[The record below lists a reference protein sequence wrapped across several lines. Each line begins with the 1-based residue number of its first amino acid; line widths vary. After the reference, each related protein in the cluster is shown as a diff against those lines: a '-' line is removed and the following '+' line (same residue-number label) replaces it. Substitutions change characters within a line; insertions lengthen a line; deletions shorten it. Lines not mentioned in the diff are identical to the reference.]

1 MEEVWGLRDGFQK
14 REQSGKEA
22 DLGGEN
28 LLLADVEPEHG
39 RSVVLVLDTLA
50 LSGQVALQSRL
61 VVLLPEHFEE
71 LQGLLADEHL
81 ELHHLGCLQVDKLL
95 VRRKVAAGHQ
105 GAQVCHELQWQLV
118 HSELEQFGISHDI
131 IVVRQQV
138 CQNFA
143 WLFFSVQIGTVQP
156 YVKGV
161 EFVFVIEAKAVKQ
174 EEIGIAPFAVR
185 VKDLFISSQTLCR
198 MCV

>member
-39 RSVVLVLDTLA
+39 RSVVLVLETLA

-81 ELHHLGCLQVDKLL
+81 ELDHLGCLQVDKLL
-95 VRRKVAAGHQ
+95 VRRKVAAGQQ
-105 GAQVCHELQWQLV
+105 GPQVCHQLQRQLV

-131 IVVRQQV
+131 IVFRKKICHIFIQLFV
-138 CQNFA
+138 CE
-143 WLFFSVQIGTVQP
+143 LTCTVQP
-156 YVKGV
+156 Y
-161 EFVFVIEAKAVKQ
+161 
-174 EEIGIAPFAVR
+174 
-185 VKDLFISSQTLCR
+185 L
-198 MCV
+198 